1 MDRGG
6 PTIVA
11 EPAPGRKE
19 VCTNRQDRHA
29 FPCIFSHLPQL
40 SGACENA
47 RNRPAGTY
55 TCPSPSADRSS
66 GLAPSPSLIDRIES
80 IPRRELYFFAL
91 YRLLVA
97 SLLCA
102 LVFSPLSMMVGQA
115 HHVGLAQWVSTSY
128 LLISAGLLFWGRNER
143 WLQTIV
149 FWSVLAD
156 IVAAVLLSHALPGS
170 SAGISMSLLFNIA
183 AAGLL
188 LPLSRAMLVALLA
201 SGASV
206 LEFGWTYLENVD
218 NSRTLAELAMF
229 VTSYLSLA
237 FICYQIGN
245 RTRRTQQLADQRG
258 AEVANLFE
266 VNELIIRRM
275 RTGVLV
281 VDIDGRITLANE
293 AATALLGDLE
303 GTLATERVTLA
314 SASPELARRLQRW
327 RGGWQEEE
335 VALQLAPEQAE
346 VLPRFARLLAD
357 SDMTLVFLDDTSVVS
372 KRAESLTL
380 STLGRFSASL
390 AHEIR
395 NPLAAI
401 NYATQ
406 LLEESN
412 DLGDADRRLLQIIH
426 QQCQRTNGIVESVLA
441 LARRERANPEN
452 LDLVTFVRRFVL
464 EYRQSLSLETDS
476 LEAVIREPSVP
487 ALMDSRHLH
496 QVLTALVHNALKYGR
511 MAEEPARVRIRVA
524 SGERHAVIDV
534 MDRGPG
540 IPDAIAAQLFRP
552 FYTTSEHG
560 TGLGLYIARELC
572 RANQAQLDYVS
583 VPAGG
588 ACFRLTLSVPKAAF
602 NRDLG

>member
-1 MDRGG
+1 LG
-6 PTIVA
+6 PST
-11 EPAPGRKE
+11 
-19 VCTNRQDRHA
+19 
-29 FPCIFSHLPQL
+29 
-40 SGACENA
+40 
-47 RNRPAGTY
+47 
-55 TCPSPSADRSS
+55 
-66 GLAPSPSLIDRIES
+66 SLLDRIES

-91 YRLLVA
+91 YRVLIATLLA
-97 SLLCA
+97 A
-102 LVFSPLSMMVGQA
+102 LVFSPLTPFAGEAHRPLLAKAVAVG
-115 HHVGLAQWVSTSY
+115 Y
-128 LLISAGLLFWGRNER
+128 LLVSLALLAWGRNER
-143 WLQTIV
+143 WLQSIV
-149 FWSVLAD
+149 FGSVLID
-156 IVAAVLLSHALPGS
+156 IVAATLLSHALPGA

-183 AAGLL
+183 AAALL
-188 LPLSRAMLVALLA
+188 LPLARAMMLALLA
-201 SGASV
+201 SIASV
-206 LEFGWTYLENVD
+206 AEYIWQAFEGSD
-218 NSRTLAELAMF
+218 NLRTLAELAMF
-229 VTSYLSLA
+229 VTSYLALA
-237 FICYQIGN
+237 FISYQIGS
-245 RTRRTQQLADQRG
+245 RTRRTQQLADRRS

-281 VDIDGRITLANE
+281 VDAAGQITLVNE
-293 AATALLGDLE
+293 AASALLGDSE
-303 GTLATERVTLA
+303 DDSGAEPQSLAN
-314 SASPELARRLQRW
+314 ASPELSRRLQRW
-327 RGGWQEEE
+327 RSGWQEEE
-335 VALQLAPEQAE
+335 QPLQLIPDQPE

-357 SDMTLVFLDDTSVVS
+357 SDLTLVFLDDTSVVS

-406 LLEESN
+406 LLEES
-412 DLGDADRRLLQIIH
+412 DHIGDADRRLLQIIH

-441 LARRERANPEN
+441 MARRERANPEN
-452 LDLVTFVRRFVL
+452 LDLAAFVRRFVL
-464 EYRQSLSLETDS
+464 EYKQTLSGDTDS
-476 LEAVIREPSVP
+476 LEVIIREPSIP

-511 MAEEPARVRIRVA
+511 VAEEPARVRIRVA
-524 SGERHAVIDV
+524 SGERNAVIDV

-583 VPAGG
+583 VPGGG
-588 ACFRLTLSVPKAAF
+588 ACFRLTLSTPKTAF
-602 NRDLG
+602 TAQGR

>member
-1 MDRGG
+1 MG
-6 PTIVA
+6 PST
-11 EPAPGRKE
+11 
-19 VCTNRQDRHA
+19 
-29 FPCIFSHLPQL
+29 
-40 SGACENA
+40 
-47 RNRPAGTY
+47 
-55 TCPSPSADRSS
+55 
-66 GLAPSPSLIDRIES
+66 SLLDRIES

-91 YRLLVA
+91 YRVLIATLLA
-97 SLLCA
+97 A
-102 LVFSPLSMMVGQA
+102 LVFSPLTPFAGEAHRPLLAKAVAVG
-115 HHVGLAQWVSTSY
+115 Y
-128 LLISAGLLFWGRNER
+128 LLVSLALLLWGRNER
-143 WLQTIV
+143 WLQSIV
-149 FWSVLAD
+149 FGSVLID
-156 IVAAVLLSHALPGS
+156 IVAATLLSHALPGA

-183 AAGLL
+183 AAALL
-188 LPLSRAMLVALLA
+188 LPLARAMMLALLA
-201 SGASV
+201 SIASV
-206 LEFGWTYLENVD
+206 TEYIWQAFEGSD
-218 NSRTLAELAMF
+218 NLRTLAELAMF
-229 VTSYLSLA
+229 VTSYLALA
-237 FICYQIGN
+237 FISYQIGS
-245 RTRRTQQLADQRG
+245 RTRRTQQLADRRS

-281 VDIDGRITLANE
+281 VDAAGQITLANE
-293 AATALLGDLE
+293 AASALLGDSE
-303 GTLATERVTLA
+303 DDTGAEPQSLAN
-314 SASPELARRLQRW
+314 ASPELSRRLQRW
-327 RGGWQEEE
+327 RSGWQEEE
-335 VALQLAPEQAE
+335 QPLQLIPDQPE

-357 SDMTLVFLDDTSVVS
+357 SDLTLVFLDDTSVVS

-406 LLEESN
+406 LLEESEHI
-412 DLGDADRRLLQIIH
+412 GDADRRLLQIIH

-441 LARRERANPEN
+441 MARRERANPEN
-452 LDLVTFVRRFVL
+452 LDLAAFVRRFVL
-464 EYRQSLSLETDS
+464 EYKQTLSGDTDS
-476 LEAVIREPSVP
+476 LEVIIREPSVP

-511 MAEEPARVRIRVA
+511 VAEEPARVRIRVA
-524 SGERHAVIDV
+524 SGERNAVIDV

-583 VPAGG
+583 VPGGG
-588 ACFRLTLSVPKAAF
+588 ACFRLTLSTPKTAF
-602 NRDLG
+602 TTQGR